1 MTPFSLSLTDLLL
14 VEGFQEAFG
23 KDDKETIHKI
33 LFNNGME
40 TKYGVEEVVCKHRNL
55 RNQVVECL
63 RYEASERQD
72 PRWLNTGAASWE
84 VQLDSCEDVYLRDE
98 LLSLGKQKNFTGD
111 ILEHI
116 SNGQSKE

>member
-63 RYEASERQD
+63 RYEASESQD
-72 PRWLNTGAASWE
+72 IKWLKSGAASWE
-84 VQLDSCEDVYLRDE
+84 VQLDSCEDVYMRDE
-98 LLSLGKQKNFTGD
+98 LLAMSKESNNSGMIID
-111 ILEHI
+111 HI
-116 SNGQSKE
+116 SKGE